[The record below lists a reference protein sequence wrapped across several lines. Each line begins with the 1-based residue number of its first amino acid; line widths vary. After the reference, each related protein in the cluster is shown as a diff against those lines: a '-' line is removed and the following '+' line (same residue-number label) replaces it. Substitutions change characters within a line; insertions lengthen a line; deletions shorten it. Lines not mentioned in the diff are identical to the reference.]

1 MLADRAANEGVAD
14 SLRHASIDNAAKANV
29 TSLMIIAV
37 FLYESRDAVTNA
49 VRDKASGRTI
59 VAPRITAG
67 L

>member
-1 MLADRAANEGVAD
+1 
-14 SLRHASIDNAAKANV
+14 LRHASIDNAAKANV
-29 TSLMIIAV
+29 TSLVIIAV